1 VTVESTYRPRGRV
14 RIPLA
19 ALGFVLALA
28 GCTTA
33 DMGTSGKPVEPKYVA
48 MYAPVAGEPFRVAAV
63 PVNRVDPK
71 YFRQTVATP
80 PDIPND
86 PGTIVV
92 DPYDKFL
99 YLVQADGQSIRYG
112 IGVGKQGFAWSGEA
126 EVQDKQE
133 WPKWFP
139 PQEMQ
144 ARDSNAAKYP
154 DGMDGGPHNPLG
166 SRALYLYEG
175 KCNQG
180 NIRTENCRDTLYR
193 IHGTSEPLSIGKAV
207 SSGCIRMWNQD
218 AIDLYDRVPV
228 GTKVV
233 VLSGP
238 ETAPLDQ
245 LAPPVAAAPA
255 PAGNPAAAGS
265 LTPDGKPVAVVLPKT
280 KTGAI

>member
-1 VTVESTYRPRGRV
+1 VTAESTYRPKGRA

-19 ALGFVLALA
+19 AAGLMLALA

-33 DMGTSGKPVEPKYVA
+33 NMSRDGTRVDPKYVA
-48 MYAPVAGEPFRVAAV
+48 MYAPVAGEPFRIPAV
-63 PVNRVDPK
+63 PVNRVDPQ

-80 PDIPND
+80 ADIPHD

-99 YLVQADGQSIRYG
+99 YLVQDNGESIRYG

-126 EVQDKQE
+126 EIQDKQQ

-144 ARDSNAAKYP
+144 ARDSYAARFA
-154 DGMDGGPHNPLG
+154 DGMNSGPRNPLG

-180 NIRTENCRDTLYR
+180 NIRTANCRDTLYR

-218 AIDLYDRVPV
+218 AIDLYNRVPI

-238 ETAPLDQ
+238 STTPLDAS
-245 LAPPVAAAPA
+245 APAVAAAPGSGGD
-255 PAGNPAAAGS
+255 PAVGGS
-265 LTPDGKPVAVVLPKT
+265 LTPDGKPVAVVLPT
-280 KTGAI
+280 AKTGAI